1 MAYRFLIK
9 YFENIMQYSL
19 QERIFLVKTYFEKK
33 SIVAVQR
40 AFKIKFKVKTA
51 PFRLSIIAAVKNF
64 EKNGSVTPVDP
75 RKGVKSQKR
84 MNAKESIEKIVE
96 ENPSISSRKAASA
109 LQVSQKLILTI
120 LSDDL
125 HLKPYKFH
133 HWHKLEERDY
143 AARIEFATWFLSL
156 PPDTE
161 NQFIF
166 SDEAYFY
173 LTLPVN
179 TQNNR
184 IWADS
189 QPAVGIEIPVK

>member
-1 MAYRFLIK
+1 M
-9 YFENIMQYSL
+9 
-19 QERIFLVKTYFEKK
+19 
-33 SIVAVQR
+33 
-40 AFKIKFKVKTA
+40 
-51 PFRLSIIAAVKNF
+51 
-64 EKNGSVTPVDP
+64 DP

-84 MNAKESIEKIVE
+84 MNAKESLEKIVE

-125 HLKPYKFH
+125 HLKPFNFH

-143 AARIEFATWFLSL
+143 ATRIEFAIWFLCL

-166 SDEAYFY
+166 SGSIQF
-173 LTLPVN
+173 
-179 TQNNR
+179 
-184 IWADS
+184 
-189 QPAVGIEIPVK
+189 